1 MSSFFKPL
9 QAELALYHKK
19 LAQHNLV
26 CDKTNQMFLEL
37 NLNIL
42 SYMAQEDA
50 FKLDVW
56 GEYNIITMGKEF
68 VEVIRSGKTDEK
80 AQAVLLMFFLR
91 FAEEMKIKYGSI
103 ENASL
108 QKLHSIMTAK
118 GYKYPEY
125 IAAQRR
131 FALER
136 LSVLIRRREALK

>member
-9 QAELALYHKK
+9 QAEIAHYQKK
-19 LAQHNLV
+19 LTQHNLV

-50 FKLDVW
+50 SKLDVW
-56 GEYNIITMGKEF
+56 GEYNIVTMGKEF

-80 AQAVLLMFFLR
+80 AQAVLLVFFLR
-91 FAEEMKIKYGSI
+91 FAEEMNIKYGSC

-108 QKLHSIMTAK
+108 HKLHAIMTAK

-125 IAAQRR
+125 IKSQRN

>member
-1 MSSFFKPL
+1 MNGFFKPL
-9 QAELALYHKK
+9 QVEIAHYQKN

-42 SYMAQEDA
+42 SYLAKEDA
-50 FKLDVW
+50 LKLDVF
-56 GEYNIITMGKEF
+56 GEYNILTMGTEF

-103 ENASL
+103 ANTSL
-108 QKLHSIMTAK
+108 QKLHAIMTAK
-118 GYKYPEY
+118 GYKYPDY
-125 IAAQRR
+125 ISAQRR

>member
-1 MSSFFKPL
+1 MSFFKPL
-9 QAELALYHKK
+9 QAEIAQYQRR

-26 CDKTNQMFLEL
+26 CDKTNKMFLEL

-42 SYMAQEDA
+42 GYMAQEDA
-50 FKLDVW
+50 LKLDMW
-56 GEYNIITMGKEF
+56 GEYNIVTMGDEF
-68 VEVIRSGKTDEK
+68 IEVIRSGKTDEK

-91 FAEEMKIKYGSI
+91 FAEEMKIKYGTIHNS
-103 ENASL
+103 SL
-108 QKLHSIMTAK
+108 QKLHAVMTAK

-125 IAAQRR
+125 ISAQRR